1 MTAKTSTARYFCLF
15 RSEEGATAV
24 EAAIVLSTFLV
35 ITLGLVE
42 FAMAYWNYSTMLL
55 AVDEGAAMRWS
66 TTRVPRR
73 PVARRLRLQVARS

>member
-1 MTAKTSTARYFCLF
+1 MIAKMSMARYFRLL

-35 ITLGLVE
+35 ITLGLVQ

-55 AVDEGAAMRWS
+55 AVDEGGRYAMVYNQGPPAACGAVMLYG
-66 TTRVPRR
+66 V
-73 PVARRLRLQVARS
+73 